1 MSTMAT
7 AERIAELRQRRRDIR
22 REIARVRWWRR
33 LVAARRELTV
43 AALARPGGAEALVL
57 DDIWEALAADAPSA
71 RELVSAVWPEAG
83 AVAPGSIEELDAL
96 DVRLEAYEARVAENL
111 ETVTAL
117 MVKAMGE
124 AHRRDVAERRYA

>member
-1 MSTMAT
+1 MSTMAS

-57 DDIWEALAADAPSA
+57 DDIWTALAADAPSA
-71 RELVSAVWPEAG
+71 RELVAAVWPEAG
-83 AVAPGSIEELDAL
+83 SVAPGSIEELDTL
-96 DVRLEAYEARVAENL
+96 DMRLEAYEARVAENL

>member
-1 MSTMAT
+1 MSTMPS

-22 REIARVRWWRR
+22 RELARVRWWRR
-33 LVAARRELTV
+33 LIAARRELTI
-43 AALARPGGAEALVL
+43 AALARPGGAEALEL
-57 DDIWEALAADAPSA
+57 DDIWEALAADAPSS
-71 RELVSAVWPEAG
+71 RELVAAVWPERG
-83 AVAPGSIEELDAL
+83 AVAPGSIEELDTL
-96 DVRLEAYEARVAENL
+96 DMRLEAYEARVAENL

>member
-33 LVAARRELTV
+33 LVSARRELTV